1 MPSPRRTSEHA
12 SQPNDPKSD
21 ASDARPTDMPPA
33 AVDVPRIE
41 RAVREILLAVGE
53 DPDRE
58 GLLKTPNRVARAYGE
73 LMAGLRDDPRK
84 HLKTVFHE
92 RYDEVVLL
100 RDIEFHSLCEHHL
113 LPFTGRAH
121 VAYLPDGK
129 VVGLSKLA
137 RLVEGFARRPQVQER
152 LTTQIADAL
161 MEELNP
167 VGAACVI
174 EAVHTCMT
182 IRGAKKHGS
191 TMVTSALRGIF
202 KENPASRAE
211 ILSLMY
217 AKNGAGG
224 DVIRFRKM
232 SCAGRSMVLS
242 LPLSPEVTTPAGP
255 SRANPFPYA
264 YDTRGMNRADGP
276 AGLVTSVTRRSFRG
290 VAEQKNHPRVDRT
303 GASRTPVG
311 EQQTTRGNAQ
321 RVPSGPFV
329 SD

>member
-1 MPSPRRTSEHA
+1 MTRTSQRDHDDMDA
-12 SQPNDPKSD
+12 DPQP
-21 ASDARPTDMPPA
+21 AELRPA
-33 AVDVPRIE
+33 NVDIPRIE
-41 RAVREILLAVGE
+41 RAVREILIAVGE

-73 LMAGLRDDPRK
+73 LMAGLADDPKR

-167 VGAACVI
+167 LGAACVI
-174 EAVHTCMT
+174 EATHTCMT
-182 IRGAKKHGS
+182 IRGAKKPGS
-191 TMVTSALRGIF
+191 IMATSALRGIF
-202 KENPASRAE
+202 KENASSRHE

-217 AKNGAGG
+217 GG
-224 DVIRFRKM
+224 HATQI
-232 SCAGRSMVLS
+232 
-242 LPLSPEVTTPAGP
+242 
-255 SRANPFPYA
+255 
-264 YDTRGMNRADGP
+264 
-276 AGLVTSVTRRSFRG
+276 
-290 VAEQKNHPRVDRT
+290 
-303 GASRTPVG
+303 
-311 EQQTTRGNAQ
+311 
-321 RVPSGPFV
+321 
-329 SD
+329 

>member
-1 MPSPRRTSEHA
+1 MGRATQHDHDDMDTANP
-12 SQPNDPKSD
+12 QPADL
-21 ASDARPTDMPPA
+21 RPA
-33 AVDVPRIE
+33 NVDIPRIE
-41 RAVREILLAVGE
+41 KAVREILFAVGE

-73 LMAGLRDDPRK
+73 LMAGLADDPRR

-137 RLVEGFARRPQVQER
+137 RLVEGYARRPQVQER

-161 MEELNP
+161 MEELSP
-167 VGAACVI
+167 AGAACVV

-202 KENPASRAE
+202 KENAASRSE
-211 ILSLMY
+211 ILSL
-217 AKNGAGG
+217 
-224 DVIRFRKM
+224 IH
-232 SCAGRSMVLS
+232 
-242 LPLSPEVTTPAGP
+242 
-255 SRANPFPYA
+255 
-264 YDTRGMNRADGP
+264 NRN
-276 AGLVTSVTRRSFRG
+276 G
-290 VAEQKNHPRVDRT
+290 VA
-303 GASRTPVG
+303 
-311 EQQTTRGNAQ
+311 
-321 RVPSGPFV
+321 
-329 SD
+329 